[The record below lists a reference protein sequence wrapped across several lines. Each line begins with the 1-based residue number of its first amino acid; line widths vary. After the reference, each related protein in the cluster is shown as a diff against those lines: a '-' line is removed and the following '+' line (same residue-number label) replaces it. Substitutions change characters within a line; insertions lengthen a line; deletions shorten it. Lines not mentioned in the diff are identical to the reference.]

1 MRRLVIGAA
10 AVLALAAPAAVT
22 IGSAAP
28 AFASGGGVSCASLKG
43 SLTGGTVSI
52 GKCTPADKNNKS
64 ASATIAALAG
74 GSGTI
79 TWSKSGGTTDVTTTF
94 VLAPSSTVCKAP
106 KKGVAQAQE
115 IDITG
120 TVTGGTSTY
129 TSAGDTVSLTVCET
143 LKTGKL
149 ALAKGTTASL

>member
-28 AFASGGGVSCASLKG
+28 AFASGGGVTCSSLKG
-43 SLTGGTVSI
+43 SLTSSVTI

-64 ASATIAALAG
+64 ASAAIASLAS